1 MSKETRTPKAT
12 AETVS
17 ALEAARRSLVL
28 QDDDGTRFVCLLG
41 PFLPVRVPPDRA
53 AEDWFLRER
62 IRRRDWMW
70 ALVALL
76 YFGGLLLLPL
86 SESAIPY
93 VVYNLAL
100 YLALVAWRW
109 KRVLVSMKGWS
120 SRPRLSPS
128 HWYRLAFRQRAYNFG
143 DRQQVFEFM
152 PLVPAC
158 LLVADGRFGLG
169 LLLVFLLQP
178 EMILRTLLDL
188 SLLAGRLVP
197 AARRTC

>member
-1 MSKETRTPKAT
+1 MSKEARTPKTT

-76 YFGGLLLLPL
+76 VFGGIFLLPL
-86 SESAIPY
+86 DEPPLPLI
-93 VVYNLAL
+93 VYNLAL
-100 YLALVAWRW
+100 YVALVAWRW
-109 KRVLVSMKGWS
+109 WRVLASMKGWS

-128 HWYRLAFRQRAYNFG
+128 HWYRLSFRNRATSMM
-143 DRQQVFEFM
+143 DRHQTFEI
-152 PLVPAC
+152 VPVVQAC
-158 LLVADGRFGLG
+158 MLVADGRYGLG
-169 LLLVFLLQP
+169 LLLVFLMQP
-178 EMILRTLLDL
+178 EMTVRSLLDL